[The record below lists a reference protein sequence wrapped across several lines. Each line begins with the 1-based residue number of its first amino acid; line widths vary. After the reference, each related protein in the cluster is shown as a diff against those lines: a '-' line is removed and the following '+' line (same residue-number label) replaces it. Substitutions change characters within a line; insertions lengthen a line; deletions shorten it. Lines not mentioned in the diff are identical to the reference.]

1 MPHFRAQ
8 LLCATLCTVLTP
20 NIGHCYQ
27 TAANLTVGSVSVE
40 LRRVSTILGSANANP
55 LYGTFAPGDTKLF
68 LVQQGTVDAN
78 PDLPG
83 KVLYINPSVVDDP
96 VGTLLDFTSQLPG
109 ALDITHFEKGLL
121 GLAFHPDFS
130 NPAKPGYLK
139 FYTYSNESRSAHGP
153 DPFGSPDFIHP
164 ETAGDPT
171 RVNNL
176 AVLREWTANSATPT
190 SATPTRVV
198 LKIADPQNQHNGG
211 TIAFSPKDGYLYWA
225 LGDGGGNSSNS
236 PDFVGSINSTTDGHT
251 NSVMLNG
258 QLLPHGNGQD
268 RTNPLGSIL
277 RINPL
282 RAVDAPDPN
291 ATPSANGQY
300 QIPIDNPF
308 TMAANIDPNT
318 SLPYPSWNSAWVD
331 EIYAYGLRNPYRFSF
346 DAGAHPADPARGT
359 LYLADAGYN
368 DREEID
374 VIAAGGNY
382 GWIIREGTDIMQ
394 GQQGIPAYTAPPNA
408 KTGLPDTLIDPVAEY
423 HESVGIAIVGGF
435 VYRGSTATTLAG
447 KYIFGDWQS
456 PLSPQSGNGLLLYF
470 DTNEVKN
477 ATEPFTIRRLGI
489 SPTGAAM
496 PNADLLGFGQGAG
509 GEIYAMFD
517 NGQIFELRPIVIPAP
532 GDYNDDGIVDAA
544 DYVVWRKNVGTNNTL
559 PNDAIGN
566 TIGPA
571 HYEQWRA
578 NFGKTAS
585 RAVGGSH
592 AVPEPASTGVL
603 ILSAIALKLLKSG
616 RWRRYAVKS
625 QDFIR

>member
-1 MPHFRAQ
+1 MPRFIFCA
-8 LLCATLCTVLTP
+8 LLFGALAPEVSY
-20 NIGHCYQ
+20 GYQ
-27 TAANLTVGSVSVE
+27 TAANLTLGSVSVE
-40 LRRVSTILGSANANP
+40 LRRVNTIFGANNANP
-55 LYGTFAPGDTKLF
+55 LFGTFAPGDTKLF
-68 LVQQGTVDAN
+68 LVQQGTADAN

-83 KVLYINPSVVDDP
+83 KVLYINPRLVDGP
-96 VGTLLDFTSQLPG
+96 VGTLLDFQAQLPG
-109 ALDITHFEKGLL
+109 VLDIGHFEKGLL
-121 GLAFHPDFS
+121 GLAFHPDFH
-130 NPAKPGYLK
+130 NPAMSGYLK
-139 FYTYSNESRSAHGP
+139 FYTYSNENRAAHPP

-164 ETAGDPT
+164 ETAGDAT

-176 AVLREWTANSATPT
+176 AVLREWTANSVTPT
-190 SATPTRVV
+190 SATPSRVI

-211 TIAFSPKDGYLYWA
+211 TIAFSPSDGYLYWA

-236 PDFVGSINSTTDGHT
+236 PDFVGSINSNTDGHT
-251 NSVMLNG
+251 NSAMVNG

-282 RAVDAPDPN
+282 RAVDAPDAN
-291 ATPSANGQY
+291 ATASANGQY

-308 TMAANIDPNT
+308 TRQANIDPGT
-318 SLPYPSWNSAWVD
+318 GEPYPAWNPAWVE

-346 DAGAHPADPARGT
+346 DSGADAADPNRGT

-374 VIAAGGNY
+374 VISAGGNY
-382 GWIIREGTDIMQ
+382 GWVIREGTDTMQ

-447 KYIFGDWQS
+447 KYILGDWQS
-456 PLSPQSGNGLLLYF
+456 PLSPQNGNGLFLYF
-470 DTNEVKN
+470 DTNEAKN
-477 ATEPFTIRRLGI
+477 PNEPFTIRRLGI

-517 NGQIFELRPIVIPAP
+517 NGQIYELQPIIISTP
-532 GDYNDDGIVDAA
+532 GDYNDDGTVDAA
-544 DYVVWRKNVGTNNTL
+544 DYVVWRNNVGTNVLL

-571 HYEQWRA
+571 HYDQWRA
-578 NFGKTAS
+578 NFGETDLAAGGGHTIPELATA
-585 RAVGGSH
+585 RL
-592 AVPEPASTGVL
+592 L
-603 ILSAIALKLLKSG
+603 ILSIMICLHGLK
-616 RWRRYAVKS
+616 RRNWLAVKS
-625 QDFIR
+625 QDFSR